1 MVRSKAAM
9 KSPALETPNPCVA
22 DGLQVE
28 HPAVMAFWL
37 QPPGTEVGEG
47 ISCNAAS
54 WSDLLYHVCAKESW
68 RFEKRSLPTLGQ
80 PGYTL
85 V

>member
-9 KSPALETPNPCVA
+9 KSPAWETPNPHVA
-22 DGLQVE
+22 SGSQVE

-47 ISCNAAS
+47 ISCNATS
-54 WSDLLYHVCAKESW
+54 SSDLFYHVCAKESW
-68 RFEKRSLPTLGQ
+68 RFEKRSLPASGQ